1 MCIANKLPNTV
12 AFELASVCGLSCDY
26 CDMRNWSRYG
36 IEREKKYME
45 FPLFQKVI
53 DEITQLTI
61 IPSITLSY
69 EGESLLHPYF
79 CKFLKY
85 LNEKNIRPWITT
97 SLLGGNPKKL
107 DAMIYYCD
115 TISVSLDGD
124 EQMFVKNRGSVKQ
137 FKKVSEQLNRL
148 LRRKNRSGV
157 KINLNMTLSPP
168 HNISSKPVKHFIDR
182 WIHEVDELY
191 IWKQIQFGEKIIY
204 LHRDGIE
211 KHLERR
217 RPCQQPFN
225 YTAILTDGRIAPCCN
240 TSRTVLPGL
249 NIANGYLEA
258 FTSQTFI
265 KFLNNHKKYE
275 LKGTPCEKCELWLD
289 DWLGDEVETITN
301 NKGEAVT
308 CYHEGNTIR
317 IPSHINA

>member
-1 MCIANKLPNTV
+1 MD
-12 AFELASVCGLSCDY
+12 FQ
-26 CDMRNWSRYG
+26 
-36 IEREKKYME
+36 
-45 FPLFQKVI
+45 LFQKVI

-85 LNEKNIRPWITT
+85 LNKKNMKPWITT

-107 DAMIYYCD
+107 DAMIDYCD
-115 TISVSLDGD
+115 TISVSLDGN
-124 EQMFVKNRGSVKQ
+124 EQLFLINRGNVKQ
-137 FKKVSEQLNRL
+137 FKRVSEQLKRL
-148 LRRKNRSGV
+148 LERRNRSGV

-168 HNISSKPVKHFIDR
+168 HNISSKPVRDFIDR
-182 WIHEVDELY
+182 WIHEVDEIY

-204 LHRDGIE
+204 SYRDGIE

-225 YTAILTDGRIAPCCN
+225 YAAILTDGRISPCCN

-249 NIANGYLEA
+249 NIADGYMET
-258 FTSQTFI
+258 FTSRI
-265 KFLNNHKKYE
+265 YSKFLSDHKE
-275 LKGTPCEKCELWLD
+275 LKLEGTPCKECELWLD
-289 DWLGDEVETITN
+289 DWLGDEEETIKKN
-301 NKGEAVT
+301 NGEIVS
-308 CYHEGNTIR
+308 YFHEGNTIR
-317 IPSHINA
+317 ILSNVNA